1 MIERETPNGSLQR
14 IRQLAS
20 AKRYN
25 DRTERARDR
34 GCNELYKHPATL
46 YVCKSTLYNKLCGMQ
61 LVACVSRWSKDITE
75 SAIYTLRIYK
85 NSFPF
90 SVV

>member
-1 MIERETPNGSLQR
+1 MDHCNESANWPAQSVTMIEQ
-14 IRQLAS
+14 
-20 AKRYN
+20 YV
-25 DRTERARDR
+25 RTIVAVTS
-34 GCNELYKHPATL
+34 CTNIQQL

-90 SVV
+90 SAV